1 MHFNSLYE
9 PNSLYN
15 IANESGV
22 CSLYSVLCSAL
33 SHRERHECHPIQSSE
48 MNTMSL
54 QTMKTSN
61 PSLSSWE
68 IRSNL
73 EVHSSPDGSSPN
85 FSWHQVLAQFKW
97 EWMHSQGGVR
107 STNSIKII
115 VIHSILINRLSRNPI
130 CMKSIR
136 KYPQFNSEL
145 PGTVN
150 GDGAFVCLKVKAKS
164 SFH

>member
-1 MHFNSLYE
+1 
-9 PNSLYN
+9 
-15 IANESGV
+15 
-22 CSLYSVLCSAL
+22 
-33 SHRERHECHPIQSSE
+33 
-48 MNTMSL
+48 MSL

-164 SFH
+164 SFHWILLAPITQIVIFERENIESCGQWFGKIRNSICATS